1 MRMNP
6 ETPSTLMAWTYD
18 AHEPRNAVDS
28 HGLDMMRMN
37 PETPSTLM
45 AWTHDAH
52 EARNAVDSHG
62 LDT

>member
-6 ETPSTLMAWTYD
+6 ETRSTLMAWTYD

-45 AWTHDAH
+45 AWTYDAH
-52 EARNAVDSHG
+52 EPRNAVDSHG
-62 LDT
+62 LDI